1 MAAGLSRST
10 VSMNVCK
17 ADILLV
23 FISQLYGV
31 EVVEVVPLF
40 LWPISGAAFVI
51 DKVTWVY
58 YILRTTA
65 RSPIFQ

>member
-1 MAAGLSRST
+1 MAACLSRST

-23 FISQLYGV
+23 FISQLFNV
-31 EVVEVVPLF
+31 EVEDVPLF

-58 YILRTTA
+58 FTPHSSHYLVDYH
-65 RSPIFQ
+65 P